1 MTTTG
6 TQNIKLLKTKKRNI
20 KYSNA
25 IQLRI
30 FTEIFL
36 RNTIYNK
43 LNGVSAFD
51 NKQVSD
57 FIISHE
63 DS

>member
-6 TQNIKLLKTKKRNI
+6 TQIIKLFTTKKINT
-20 KYSNA
+20 KYSNT
-25 IQLRI
+25 IQQRI
-30 FTEIFL
+30 FTETFL